1 MLITLLDTCM
11 NQINMTQ
18 REFIATIPRRLAGI
32 IIGIVLYV
40 NSDHISSAA
49 PAGQNVLSDNIVL
62 LSSLIIALSGIKL
75 LIDWYLSATE
85 DDI

>member
-1 MLITLLDTCM
+1 MSE
-11 NQINMTQ
+11 
-18 REFIATIPRRLAGI
+18 REFIASIPRRLAGV
-32 IIGIVLYV
+32 IIGVVLYV
-40 NSDHISSAA
+40 NSDHIASVS

-85 DDI
+85 EDMKI

>member
-1 MLITLLDTCM
+1 MHEPDKHDTERIHS
-11 NQINMTQ
+11 NYPSQI
-18 REFIATIPRRLAGI
+18 RGV

-40 NSDHISSAA
+40 NSDHIASAA